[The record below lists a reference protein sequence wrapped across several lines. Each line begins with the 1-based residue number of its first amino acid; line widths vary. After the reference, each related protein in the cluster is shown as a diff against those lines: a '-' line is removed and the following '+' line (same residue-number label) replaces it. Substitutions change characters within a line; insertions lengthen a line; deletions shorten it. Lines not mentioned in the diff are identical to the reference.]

1 MMQNQKTLTTANGNS
16 VYGGPVSGST
26 GCTLVQDGPPIEKS
40 ARFDRERIPERA
52 VRAGGAGAFG
62 YFKVTNDLS
71 KYTRARLFGKAGG
84 KTELFARFSTDGGER
99 SPADPVRDPRGFAV
113 KFYTE
118 EGNYDLVGSNMPV
131 FFIRDAIKFPDFIRT
146 RQRNSGS
153 NLKDATMFWDF
164 LSLAPESL
172 HQVTI
177 LFSDRGTPASYQEM
191 DGYSSH
197 AFMWYNDRNE
207 YVWVK
212 YHFKAAAGFRAP
224 DAGLAEEPAK
234 AGPGLAARKLYEAIE
249 RGDFPKWKL
258 YVQIMTPEQAKA
270 SRFDPFDV
278 TKVWY
283 HADFPLIELGEMVL
297 DRNPDHYFQNVG
309 LAAFN
314 PANFVPGIGPSPDKL
329 LLGRLFAGGD
339 MQDGPEP
346 GQAFTPPAIDISG
359 SIARHDIDPEDID
372 FEQPG
377 ELYRR
382 VLGDKDKT
390 HLVANIAGHLCY
402 AKKNIQLRQCALFY
416 KADREYGT
424 RVANA
429 LRLELDT
436 VRHLSMMSQDQRVK
450 LTL

>member
-1 MMQNQKTLTTANGNS
+1 MQNQKTLTTANGNS

-71 KYTRARLFGKAGG
+71 KYTRARLFSKAGG

-212 YHFKAAAGFRAP
+212 YHFKAA
-224 DAGLAEEPAK
+224 L
-234 AGPGLAARKLYEAIE
+234 
-249 RGDFPKWKL
+249 
-258 YVQIMTPEQAKA
+258 V
-270 SRFDPFDV
+270 
-278 TKVWY
+278 
-283 HADFPLIELGEMVL
+283 
-297 DRNPDHYFQNVG
+297 
-309 LAAFN
+309 
-314 PANFVPGIGPSPDKL
+314 
-329 LLGRLFAGGD
+329 RLSTSK
-339 MQDGPEP
+339 E
-346 GQAFTPPAIDISG
+346 
-359 SIARHDIDPEDID
+359 
-372 FEQPG
+372 
-377 ELYRR
+377 
-382 VLGDKDKT
+382 
-390 HLVANIAGHLCY
+390 
-402 AKKNIQLRQCALFY
+402 
-416 KADREYGT
+416 
-424 RVANA
+424 
-429 LRLELDT
+429 
-436 VRHLSMMSQDQRVK
+436 
-450 LTL
+450 